1 MSKIGG
7 EVKITFILY
16 LFPGMSGFHIVMQ
29 DTDSTNRQTP
39 KTIQYIVIPPGKKY
53 KFGNYDSMQI
63 KRTLRV
69 TKCVILMEIIFKDIS
84 LV

>member
-39 KTIQYIVIPPGKKY
+39 KTIQYIVLPPGKNINLEIMIACKY
-53 KFGNYDSMQI
+53 NELYVWLNVWF
-63 KRTLRV
+63 
-69 TKCVILMEIIFKDIS
+69 
-84 LV
+84 